1 MQTWRWRHRR
11 GTLHGIAGRPAIM
24 AVINLTP
31 DSFSDGGRFS
41 SSDEAVEQACAAAN
55 HGAEILDLG
64 AESTRPGAP
73 AVSEADELA
82 RLLPVLRKLRRETP
96 ALISIDTT
104 KAGVA
109 AAAADEGAD
118 IINDISGGL
127 FDPRMLSVVADRGLG
142 FVAMHTTGRPSE
154 MQQLARYHSVTD
166 EVAQALRDRLHD
178 ATRAGLHRDAV
189 VLDPGFG
196 FGKLL
201 HHNTAL
207 FAALPDLCRLPRP
220 LLVGV
225 SRKSMLRAIAGTEP
239 EALEHATTTAHLL
252 AALAGAAIVRTHHV
266 PAAVAMR
273 RTLLHLRAEAD

>member
-1 MQTWRWRHRR
+1 MQPWRWRHRR

-41 SSDEAVEQACAAAN
+41 SSDEAVAEACAAAN

-73 AVSEADELA
+73 AVSEADELT

-127 FDPRMLSVVADRGLG
+127 FDPRMLPVVADRGLG